1 MAPPLTYDEA
11 AFKTYLVLK
20 LGEVGTILAW
30 TTATAQ
36 IGEAVSD
43 TLLAYGVA
51 DLAGVVTPTGI
62 AKLRALGAVMVWRA
76 AVLSLSARFDFTD
89 AEGSYKRS
97 QAYDMALRSLALAE
111 SDAAQWGIGTAAVR
125 VQNVIYPDDPYAYL
139 PAALQTV
146 LP

>member
-1 MAPPLTYDEA
+1 MTVPTAYTEA
-11 AFKTYLVLK
+11 ELKTYLIMK
-20 LGEVGTILAW
+20 LGEIATILGW
-30 TTATAQ
+30 TTATPQ
-36 IGEAVSD
+36 LGEAVSD
-43 TLLAYGVA
+43 TLLAYGLS
-51 DLAGVVTPTGI
+51 DIAGVATPTGI

-111 SDAAQWGIGTAAVR
+111 ADAAQWGIGTAAVR
-125 VQNVIYPDDPYAYL
+125 VQNVVYPEDPYAYL
-139 PAALQTV
+139 PADLQTV